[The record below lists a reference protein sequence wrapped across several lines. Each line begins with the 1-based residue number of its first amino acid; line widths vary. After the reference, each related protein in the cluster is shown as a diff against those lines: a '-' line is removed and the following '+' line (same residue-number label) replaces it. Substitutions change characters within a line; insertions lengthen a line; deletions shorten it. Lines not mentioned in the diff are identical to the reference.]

1 MNIAIIPARGG
12 SKRIPN
18 KNIRNF
24 NGTPIIGRVIQN
36 LKSSDLFDRII
47 VSTDSTEIEKIAIQ
61 FGAEVPFIRPSELSD
76 DLTGTSAVI
85 SHAVKALGT
94 GALGITNVCCV
105 YPTAVLLTSE
115 DLKQA
120 LHKLEHEKWK
130 FVFAGARFSS
140 SPLRGFVNNDSGGVS
155 MIFPENQKSRSQD
168 LPDCFFD
175 AGFFYW
181 SRVENW
187 LEESE
192 IFSSESSFVEIPEV
206 RAIDINTEKDWEHA
220 EIVYEF
226 TQRN

>member
-18 KNIRNF
+18 KNFRNF
-24 NGTPIIGRVIQN
+24 LGTPIIGRVIEN
-36 LKSSDLFDRII
+36 LKSSDLFERII
-47 VSTDSTEIEKIAIQ
+47 VSTDSIEIATLAKE

-85 SHAVKALGT
+85 SHAVQALGT
-94 GALGITNVCCV
+94 AVSATTNVCCV

-120 LHKLEHEKWK
+120 LCTLESGKWK
-130 FVFAGARFSS
+130 FVFAGARFIS
-140 SPLRGFVNNDSGGVS
+140 SPLRGFVKYDSGGVG
-155 MIFPENQKSRSQD
+155 MIFPENQESRSQD

-175 AGFFYW
+175 VGLFYW

-187 LEESE
+187 LQESE
-192 IFSSESSFVEIPEV
+192 IFCSESTFVEIPEV
-206 RAIDINTEKDWEHA
+206 RAIDINTEKDWNHA
-220 EIVYEF
+220 ELVYEF
-226 TQRN
+226 TQRL